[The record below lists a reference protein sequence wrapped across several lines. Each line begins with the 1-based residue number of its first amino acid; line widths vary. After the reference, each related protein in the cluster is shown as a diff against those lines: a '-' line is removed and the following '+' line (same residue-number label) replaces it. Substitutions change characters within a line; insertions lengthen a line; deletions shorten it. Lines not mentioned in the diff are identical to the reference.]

1 MSYSKQQLVCLEQ
14 LLVDIQSTLR
24 TIQDSEQ
31 YDSLKDKCSILDLDY
46 TIDELFNQRIYDIK
60 NFDNPKE

>member
-14 LLVDIQSTLR
+14 LLIDIQSTLR
-24 TIQDSEQ
+24 TIEDSEQ

-46 TIDELFNQRIYDIK
+46 TINNKY
-60 NFDNPKE
+60 